1 MSAEDPTLLKLLVQS
16 ATAFER
22 RLNDGL
28 RADLDDELR
37 PAHYAVFRYL
47 DPAGSRVSEL
57 AEAAGMTQQAM
68 GELVTHLQRCGYVER
83 RPDPTDGRARQ
94 VVATPTGLEALQAAA
109 GRIRG
114 IEQALGEHLGAD
126 GLQELRELLSRL
138 GEGLREQPAR
148 RDSP

>member
-1 MSAEDPTLLKLLVQS
+1 MSAEGQTLLRLLVQS

-28 RADLDDELR
+28 RAELGDELR

-68 GELVTHLQRCGYVER
+68 GELVTHLERCGYVER
-83 RPDPTDGRARQ
+83 RPDPADGRARQ
-94 VVATPTGLEALQAAA
+94 VVATPA
-109 GRIRG
+109 GRAALRVAADRIRA
-114 IEQALGEHLGAD
+114 IEQALGDHLGAD
-126 GLQELRELLSRL
+126 ELCQLRKLLVRL
-138 GEGLREQPAR
+138 DEGLRE
-148 RDSP
+148 S